1 MLEHNIN
8 LNGYKT
14 LMYCFGLSSSRYI
27 EYTTALNFLEPEPGQ
42 KILDVGSG
50 HSIFPSILKNE
61 GFDAFV
67 VDIARGSLIWQKNK
81 IKNLIGSRRYLEVAL
96 SRGERLPFK
105 DNTFSCVTAISVL
118 EHIPDDKGVAREIG
132 RVLKISG
139 TCIVSVPATPKDKMF
154 ISTDWTSGIPSYQRI
169 LLRPALGVV
178 FKKFNVDR
186 DKEYLIRKYS
196 MKDVLK
202 RIVEP
207 SGCVLEEFIPFENVV
222 AKMIYNWIFPSGVL
236 TPLEFLLV
244 NKFTN
249 IGTSTKNVG
258 GIIIKMRKP

>member
-1 MLEHNIN
+1 
-8 LNGYKT
+8 
-14 LMYCFGLSSSRYI
+14 MYCFGLSSSRYI
-27 EYTTALNFLEPEPGQ
+27 EYTTALNFLEPESGQ

-67 VDIARGSLIWQKNK
+67 VDVARDSLIWQKNK
-81 IKNLIGSRRYLEVAL
+81 IKNLIGSRRYLEAAL

-118 EHIPDDKGVAREIG
+118 EHIPDDKGIAREIG
-132 RVLKISG
+132 RVLKTSG
-139 TCIVSVPATPKDKMF
+139 TFIVSVPATPKDKTL

-169 LLRPALGVV
+169 LLGPALGVI

-207 SGCVLEEFIPFENVV
+207 SGCVLEEIIPFENAV

-244 NKFTN
+244 NKFN
-249 IGTSTKNVG
+249 NMGASIKNVG
-258 GIIIKMRKP
+258 GVIIKMRKP